1 MKVLT
6 VWNNRVSSVLPQAG
20 LELITSCTN
29 TQANRFS
36 QQSKGLICHSVSD
49 IWLLG
54 VGLMSLMFSQHAT
67 SRFDILVNTSNMAQD
82 K

>member
-1 MKVLT
+1 MKVL
-6 VWNNRVSSVLPQAG
+6 NNRVSSVLPHAG
-20 LELITSCTN
+20 LKLITSYTS
-29 TQANRFS
+29 TQANRLS
-36 QQSKGLICHSVSD
+36 QQNKGLICHSVSD